1 MPGRLNGSQA
11 YTECSITNSIAA
23 EITDRTTEKYF
34 TTIVKK
40 ITELYDFTVEV
51 HSENGT
57 C

>member
-51 HSENGT
+51 HSENRT